1 MQQRYTSPA
10 VPLRQTTVAFRV
22 FLLLGSVLVVAGY
35 ALVLASPIGDA
46 LVNDLTEPGLLLLIG
61 LLLLADLYPLLPWM
75 REVRANVTFAWSASL
90 SLAAVLA
97 FGSGAAV
104 LFLLTGLTTALARWN
119 GRWWPVLT
127 NVTIFGIIGLVIVA
141 GCQIFDRLM
150 LLPPGG
156 SRLAGRGF
164 VLGAVILLLCAVLTG
179 LALVLQRAST
189 WTEQRARLP
198 KTVRIW
204 GSSLVAAPLLAAIAV
219 EGPWAL
225 VSMAVVIVALNQV
238 SRTMFRSTVASQ
250 TDGLTGLANRLTL
263 TRRLASRISRL
274 APGQNVTL
282 LLIDLNRF
290 KDVNDTYGHL
300 VGDEVLVAVARRLV
314 SVAGPDD
321 LVARYGGDEFAVVLG
336 HSVGMEHAQRIADA
350 VERALAEP
358 LTVADVHVVVGGAV
372 GIAQTAE
379 PDGDVLV
386 LVEEAD
392 RDMYRAKRLATDQ
405 PDRRA
410 SPSDGSR
417 SAAVPV
423 PAAAAT
429 HAGGPARPLWSITVQ
444 GASSAPAVGWP
455 GVHWSVSS
463 AATGDPAE
471 TMMPAAAP
479 HEGGP
484 M

>member
-1 MQQRYTSPA
+1 MQHRNATSA
-10 VPLRQTTVAFRV
+10 APLRQTPASFRV
-22 FLLLGSVLVVAGY
+22 VLIVGAALVVAGY
-35 ALVLASPIGDA
+35 TFVLASPIGDA
-46 LVNDLTEPGLLLLIG
+46 LENGLSQPGLVILVG

-90 SLAAVLA
+90 ALAAVLA
-97 FGSGAAV
+97 FGPDAAV

-119 GRWWPVLT
+119 GRCWPVVA
-127 NVTIFGIIGLVIVA
+127 NVTIFGIIGLAVA
-141 GCQIFDRLM
+141 AGYQLFAGLALI
-150 LLPPGG
+150 PPGG
-156 SRLAGRGF
+156 WRLAGRG
-164 VLGAVILLLCAVLTG
+164 LLLAAVILLLCAVLTG
-179 LALVLQRAST
+179 LSLTLQREST
-189 WTEQRARLP
+189 WAEQRARLP

-219 EGPWAL
+219 DGPWAL
-225 VSMAVVIVALNQV
+225 VSMAVVIVALNQA

-263 TRRLASRISRL
+263 TRRLASRIGRL
-274 APGQNVTL
+274 STGEHVTL

-300 VGDEVLVAVARRLV
+300 VGDEVLIAVARRLV

-336 HSVGMEHAQRIADA
+336 HSMTMQQAELIADA
-350 VERALAEP
+350 IERALAEP

-379 PDGDVLV
+379 PDGDVLA

-392 RDMYRAKRLATDQ
+392 RDMYRSKRLAADE
-405 PDRRA
+405 PDRR
-410 SPSDGSR
+410 GGGGR
-417 SAAVPV
+417 RAAPV
-423 PAAAAT
+423 T
-429 HAGGPARPLWSITVQ
+429 VAGAVGGAARPQWSITVQ

-455 GVHWSVSS
+455 GVQWSVSS
-463 AATGDPAE
+463 AVPGDQLEAL
-471 TMMPAAAP
+471 MPAAAP
-479 HEGGP
+479 LEGGP